1 MKFLMEFKR
10 EIIILIIGQIL
21 LFGVMAFSVY
31 YMWGALGLGFYLI
44 IGSLITGKLWF
55 VSFKSAVLLIIW
67 PIYEMYVIAKCSKEV
82 FGQKENI

>member
-31 YMWGALGLGFYLI
+31 YVWGALGLGLYLV
-44 IGSLITGKLWF
+44 IGSLTTGKLWF
-55 VSFKSAVLLIIW
+55 ASLKSAAIIIIW
-67 PIYEMYVIAKCSKEV
+67 PIYEIYVIAKCSKEV
-82 FGQKENI
+82 FGQKENV